1 MIYRVRHD
9 FGGEHGRQYQRGQEV
24 SDPQWPN
31 LKSLCE
37 AGYIELVMVPADAT
51 STLSDPL
58 PAQQQRKLRR

>member
-24 SDPQWPN
+24 CDPQWPN

-37 AGYIELVMVPADAT
+37 SGYLEPVLVPADAT
-51 STLSDPL
+51 ITISDPL
-58 PAQQQRKLRR
+58 PAQPQRKPRR